1 MNLWPVNGAASK
13 PRAESNLS
21 NSRGSANNRARRPA
35 ERFPGIVRKRADE
48 GSACMEA
55 KRNTYGRRPQSNP
68 WFTSSE
74 EGPDDLFAIWKR
86 TRNRCP

>member
-1 MNLWPVNGAASK
+1 MNLWPVNGAAWK

-48 GSACMEA
+48 GSACRRLRGIRTDA
-55 KRNTYGRRPQSNP
+55 GHKVTPGSLRPRRP
-68 WFTSSE
+68 
-74 EGPDDLFAIWKR
+74 
-86 TRNRCP
+86 